1 MTRKTNRYHQKK
13 RSERIALII
22 LLLIIAVLVSL
33 LVYQHFNDK
42 KDDAPGGASSA
53 PSGSAEGTASPAPT
67 EDPVWFENSAPAD
80 NTIIYTPPA
89 GVEYPYYIKVNRAL
103 CTVTVYGIDENGEY
117 TIPVKAFA
125 CSVGK
130 EGDETILGEY
140 SIHEPFGTTWCYM
153 VDGTWSQY
161 AYRIERGY
169 MFHVVPYFE
178 KSKDSLETLE
188 YNKLGSPASLGC
200 VRLTTADAK
209 WIYDNCKA
217 GTKTLIYD
225 DTETPGPLGKPETIK
240 IPPEHEWAS
249 WDPTDPD
256 ENNPWHKASPRI
268 DAADLSVSVGTEID
282 ILQNVKAYDTCGND
296 ITSKLYWYGKYTL
309 DLPGQY
315 EITLGVTDAI
325 GKNTEKTITIT
336 VTDAQGNQ
344 APPSLAPAAAPAS
357 VTVDGNS
364 LTSEYALLLCVN
376 DGSVL
381 LDKNA
386 GQRAYPASITK
397 IMTVLLAAERLT
409 DLEERLVITQ
419 ETVDA
424 LAARDA
430 SMADFP
436 VGEGIR
442 VIDLLYGAFMPSG
455 ADASVT
461 LAIRIAGSEQAFAE
475 LMNQKAAEIGMKNTN
490 FVNATGLHEENQYTT
505 CQDVALLMQY
515 AFQNPLVK
523 KIFTTVTY
531 TTEALSGHPQ
541 GMTFTSTMFNVL
553 PSAELSNGIRISGGK
568 TGFTNA
574 AGLCLASLA
583 ESSLTSNQYILITMK
598 APGSYWDEPYPNHI
612 KDALS
617 VYESIKEG

>member
-1 MTRKTNRYHQKK
+1 M
-13 RSERIALII
+13 
-22 LLLIIAVLVSL
+22 
-33 LVYQHFNDK
+33 
-42 KDDAPGGASSA
+42 
-53 PSGSAEGTASPAPT
+53 
-67 EDPVWFENSAPAD
+67 
-80 NTIIYTPPA
+80 
-89 GVEYPYYIKVNRAL
+89 
-103 CTVTVYGIDENGEY
+103 
-117 TIPVKAFA
+117 
-125 CSVGK
+125 
-130 EGDETILGEY
+130 
-140 SIHEPFGTTWCYM
+140 
-153 VDGTWSQY
+153 
-161 AYRIERGY
+161 
-169 MFHVVPYFE
+169 
-178 KSKDSLETLE
+178 
-188 YNKLGSPASLGC
+188 
-200 VRLTTADAK
+200 
-209 WIYDNCKA
+209 
-217 GTKTLIYD
+217 
-225 DTETPGPLGKPETIK
+225 
-240 IPPEHEWAS
+240 
-249 WDPTDPD
+249 
-256 ENNPWHKASPRI
+256 
-268 DAADLSVSVGTEID
+268 
-282 ILQNVKAYDTCGND
+282 
-296 ITSKLYWYGKYTL
+296 
-309 DLPGQY
+309 
-315 EITLGVTDAI
+315 TDAI

-344 APPSLAPAAAPAS
+344 APPSQAPAAAPAS

-515 AFQNPLVK
+515 AFQNPLVQ